1 MRRNGRTNGVPM
13 TNSRRAGQ
21 VTRPLTRRAL
31 LASALPAAAAVGL
44 ASCAVPSPQRRTD
57 GRLPITLSSQPN
69 GAGLPFF
76 IGQKEGFFTDEGLVV
91 EVANYASGPASL
103 AAGAANEWQ
112 AGWSGAPPALT
123 GANAFGLIP
132 AGLMIREDENHM
144 MFMSARALEDS
155 SPEEVLRTH
164 PVATSQNSLA
174 DQVMRGCAESFGV
187 PGESVEIVPLDGGAV
202 VQALLSGQV
211 EVVNSWVTPAWPLL
225 EDPDE
230 YVQVCTAAEAGVAV
244 TSAFVLTPRFA
255 EEEPE
260 AAAGFLRAAT
270 RATAFITEHTDRA
283 VEYMLEYYD
292 TYAITGS
299 EEQATWEVEMRDWF
313 TLDEVIDGIESGT
326 SSAALTASAEF
337 FVKAGIYPVAPPIDD
352 LLEKGL
358 TLLKSARE
366 GG

>member
-1 MRRNGRTNGVPM
+1 MRRELETNGARM
-13 TNSRRAGQ
+13 MNSL
-21 VTRPLTRRAL
+21 RPLHASPPINRRAL
-31 LASALPAAAAVGL
+31 LGTAIPAIAAGL
-44 ASCAVPSPQRRTD
+44 SGCAVPSPRRQPN

-76 IGQKEGFFTDEGLVV
+76 IGQKEGFFEEEGLVV

-132 AGLMIREDENHM
+132 TGLMMREDENHM
-144 MFMSARALEDS
+144 MFMSARVLENS
-155 SPEEVLRTH
+155 SPKEVLRKY

-174 DQVMRGCAESFGV
+174 DQVMRGCAEQFGV
-187 PGESVEIVPLDGGAV
+187 PGEEVEIVPLDGGAV
-202 VQALLSGQV
+202 VQALQSGQV

-225 EDPDE
+225 ENPEE
-230 YVQVCTAAEAGVAV
+230 YVQVCSAAEAGVAV
-244 TSAFVLTPRFA
+244 TSAFVITPRFA
-255 EEEPE
+255 DEEPH

-270 RATAFITEHTDRA
+270 RATEFINQNPDQS

-299 EEQATWEVEMRDWF
+299 EDQAAWEVEMRDWF
-313 TLDEVIDGIESGT
+313 TLEEVIDGIESGS

-337 FVKAGIYPVAPPIDD
+337 FVEAGIYPVVPPIDK
-352 LLEKGL
+352 LLDKGL
-358 TLLKSARE
+358 DLLKSARD
-366 GG
+366 GA

>member
-1 MRRNGRTNGVPM
+1 MRRERRTNGAIM
-13 TNSRRAGQ
+13 NSRRTTHLA
-21 VTRPLTRRAL
+21 RPLSRRTL
-31 LASALPAAAAVGL
+31 LASALPAIAAAGL
-44 ASCAVPSPQRRTD
+44 ASCAVPSPQPRAD

-76 IGQKEGFFTDEGLVV
+76 IAQKEGYFEEEGLVV
-91 EVANYASGPASL
+91 EVANYSSGAASL

-132 AGLMIREDENHM
+132 AGLMMREDENHM
-144 MFMSARALEDS
+144 MFMSAEVLENS

-164 PVATSQNSLA
+164 RVATSQNSLA
-174 DQVMRGCAESFGV
+174 DQVMRSCAERFGV
-187 PGESVEIVPLDGGAV
+187 PGEDVDIVPLDGGAV

-225 EDPDE
+225 EAPDE
-230 YVQVCTAAEAGVAV
+230 YVQVCTAAEAEVAV
-244 TSAFVLTPRFA
+244 TSAFVVTPRFA
-255 EEEPE
+255 QEEPE

-270 RATAFITEHTDRA
+270 RATAFVNENQDQA

-292 TYAITGS
+292 LYAITGS
-299 EEQATWEVEMRDWF
+299 PEQATWEVEKRDWF

-326 SSAALTASAEF
+326 SSSALTASAEF
-337 FVKAGIYPVAPPIDD
+337 FVAAGIYPVTPPIDD
-352 LLEKGL
+352 LLEQGL
-358 TLLKSARE
+358 VLLQSARE
-366 GG
+366 GL